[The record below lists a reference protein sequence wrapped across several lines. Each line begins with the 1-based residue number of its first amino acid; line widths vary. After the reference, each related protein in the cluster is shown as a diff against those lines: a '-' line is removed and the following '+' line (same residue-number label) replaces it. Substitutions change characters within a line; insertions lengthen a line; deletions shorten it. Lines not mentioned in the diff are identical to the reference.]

1 MKTMLSAVAVTALMA
16 GPGMTQELSG
26 EITLGSYTGVFQDEY
41 VKAVVEPFEAANP
54 GVTVTY
60 YSDRGS
66 AGLLG
71 ALRAQAGDPQMD
83 VVIFDAS
90 TTLIGNKEGLL
101 APLTAED
108 VPNMADLV
116 PQATV
121 EEGFGPAVTFD
132 HEIISY
138 DAQKMTEAPTSLSV
152 LWKPEHAGRIGVAA
166 MPNIQGTG
174 LMVMTSAMLGEDYT
188 QSTDQAIEKLA
199 ELAPAVQ
206 TFDPKPDGYTLVLN
220 GSLDFATGWNA
231 RAQYYAQESGGKLGV
246 MTPSEG
252 TILQINTINLVE
264 GSANPDA
271 AKAFID
277 YALSPEAQAAFTE
290 AMFYAPT
297 NAKAEPSEEAQAK
310 TVFGQLDGTL
320 PLDWA
325 WVATQNDRWNAMW
338 KRRIIAA
345 GN

>member
-1 MKTMLSAVAVTALMA
+1 MKTMLSAFALTALLGTTAMA
-16 GPGMTQELSG
+16 QELSG

-41 VKAVVEPFEAANP
+41 TKAVIAPFEAAHP
-54 GVTVTY
+54 GVKVNY

-90 TTLIGNKEGLL
+90 AGLIANKEGLF
-101 APLTAED
+101 APLSAD
-108 VPNMADLV
+108 IVPNMADLV

-121 EEGFGPAVTFD
+121 QERFGPAVTFD
-132 HEIISY
+132 NEIISY
-138 DAQKMTEAPTSLSV
+138 NTETVEGTPTSLAE
-152 LWKPEHAGRIGVAA
+152 LWDPKYAGRLAVSA

-188 QSTDQAIEKLA
+188 KSVDRAIEKLA

-220 GSLDFATGWNA
+220 GTVDFATGWNA
-231 RAQYYAQESGGKLGV
+231 RAQYYAVQSDGKLGV
-246 MTPSEG
+246 MTPKEG

-264 GSANPDA
+264 GSQNPDL

-277 YALSPEAQAAFTE
+277 YALSPEAQAQFTE
-290 AMFYAPT
+290 TMYYSPT
-297 NAKAEPSEEAQAK
+297 NAKAAPSAEAQAR
-310 TVFGQLDGTL
+310 TVFGQLDATL

-338 KRRIIAA
+338 KRRIISA